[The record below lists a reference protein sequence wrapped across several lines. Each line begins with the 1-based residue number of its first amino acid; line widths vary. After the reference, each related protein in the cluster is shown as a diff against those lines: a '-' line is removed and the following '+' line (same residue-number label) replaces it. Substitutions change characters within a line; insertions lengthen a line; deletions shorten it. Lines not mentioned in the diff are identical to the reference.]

1 MYDTNKVV
9 LITLIVVAL
18 LIAGIVLSVQEHK
31 EWSAFKAA
39 HHCKVVG
46 KVKGDISYGIGS
58 DGKSTTIINPDKT
71 AWQCDDGVTYWR

>member
-1 MYDTNKVV
+1 MLSNDHSWLVWTFVGTLVV
-9 LITLIVVAL
+9 VGL
-18 LIAGIVLSVQEHK
+18 LLTIQEANDWAEFK
-31 EWSAFKAA
+31 EA

-46 KVKGDISYGIGS
+46 KIKGDISYGIGS